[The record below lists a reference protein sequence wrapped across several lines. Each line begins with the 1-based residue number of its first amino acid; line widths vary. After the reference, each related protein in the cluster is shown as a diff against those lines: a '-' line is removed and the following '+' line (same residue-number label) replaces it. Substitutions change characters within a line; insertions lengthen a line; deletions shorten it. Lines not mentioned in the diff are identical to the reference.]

1 MNHPETKRLAAMA
14 TGKHENLDLIWKMV
28 HSGDRETSINA
39 LWAITHLIK
48 SDSEWLQSLPDETIN
63 TGVIPYAPISST
75 SVCRK

>member
-14 TGKHENLDLIWKMV
+14 TGKHEILDLLWKMV

-48 SDSEWLQSLPDETIN
+48 SSKS
-63 TGVIPYAPISST
+63 YSSYIKT
-75 SVCRK
+75 LHN